1 MAHILHLIP
10 YAGWNNCIHLT
21 NSICEAVITTEVG
34 PRIVRYG
41 KVGGPNLLYLDEFAA
56 GQTEE
61 TKTWRAYAGRSFDA
75 VVDGDI
81 FLPPEN
87 TPVSYTLGTDR
98 IDFDSVDFDGL
109 SKTISIRMCRRGG
122 LEIKQ
127 TFTNTS
133 NTSKQVY
140 AIGSTLLP
148 SGGIAAMPLTHKPV
162 TGFNRPELRQGQT
175 LSLIEPNQVNPAE
188 FEIAGHADEL
198 WCGYFHQG
206 QLFIMT
212 SPPTEGTYDGD
223 TNICFSADPK
233 RARICSYSPKQ
244 TLASGESLTHIEVW
258 NIFDRMPR
266 PIDEKQAIKA
276 LRNNKF
282 YYEFRKMPV
291 RGIDY

>member
-1 MAHILHLIP
+1 MAHILRLIP

-21 NSICEAVITTEVG
+21 NTVCEAVITTEVG

-61 TKTWRAYAGRSFDA
+61 TKTWRAYAGHSFDA
-75 VVDGDI
+75 FVDGDC

-87 TPVSYTLGTDR
+87 VPVGYTLGADR
-98 IDFDSVDFDGL
+98 IDFDTVAFGDV
-109 SKTISIRMCRRGG
+109 SKTVSIRMCRRGG

-127 TFTNTS
+127 TVTNTS
-133 NTSKQVY
+133 DAPRRVTIQGN
-140 AIGSTLLP
+140 TLLP
-148 SGGIAAMPLTHKPV
+148 SGGVAAMPLTAAPV
-162 TGFNRPELRQGQT
+162 NGQGRPELKQGKA
-175 LSLIEPNQVNPAE
+175 LSLIEPDQVYPSE
-188 FEIAGHADEL
+188 FEVAGLADEL

-212 SPPTEGTYDGD
+212 SPAMEGVYANDV
-223 TNICFSADPK
+223 NVSFSANPRRVK
-233 RARICSYSPKQ
+233 ISSYSPEIS
-244 TLASGESLTHIEVW
+244 LAPGESLTHTEVW
-258 NIFDRMPR
+258 NIFDQLPR
-266 PIDEKQAIKA
+266 PETEAQAA
-276 LRNNKF
+276 EELRNNKF